1 MTAMVSESKVTF
13 CILTFG
19 KTPWLEKTLQ
29 SIRQFCDTEFTVKL
43 LSQGD
48 PDPELTE
55 FLKKLDDKRIEVLI
69 SKTNIGCDGGRKF
82 LAKQVS
88 TPFVMMLDDDMYL
101 TKGAIPAALDIL
113 RKERTVGAVSMP
125 QYDPQ
130 GQLIS
135 PGGRNLSTRNG
146 VIEVSRPILDSAI
159 PWIEI
164 QHIDGG
170 AMFFRTEMRD
180 YFTWDDN
187 SGFLQDLDKS
197 LQILRT
203 GKWKQAIATGGRLI
217 HDRSWVGKR
226 PKYEQARFNGL
237 TLHRN
242 YEYFR
247 KKWGYRLTM
256 RTHLLYE
263 VIYPA
268 VKITHFPITTSRMDS
283 VTRKGSILK
292 RTPRGLMDNRS
303 VRA

>member
-1 MTAMVSESKVTF
+1 MWNSLVSGSELTF
-13 CILTFG
+13 CILTFD
-19 KTPWLEKTLQ
+19 KTPWLEKTLK
-29 SIRQFCDTEFTVKL
+29 SIHNFCDTEYTVKI
-43 LSQGD
+43 LSQGT
-48 PDPELTE
+48 PDPELTQV
-55 FLKKLDDKRIEVLI
+55 LKKLDDERIELLI
-69 SKTNIGCDGGRKF
+69 SKVNLGCAGGRKF
-82 LAKQVS
+82 LVKGIE
-88 TPFVMMLDDDMYL
+88 TPFTMMLDDDMYL
-101 TKGAIPAALDIL
+101 TRGSIRAALDVL
-113 RKERTVGAVSMP
+113 RKDPTVGAVSMP

-135 PGGRNLSTRNG
+135 PGGSRLSIRNG
-146 VIEVSRPILDSAI
+146 VINMSRPILDYALS
-159 PWIEI
+159 WIEI
-164 QHIDGG
+164 QHISGG
-170 AMFFRTEMRD
+170 AMLFRTEMKD
-180 YFTWDDN
+180 YFTWD
-187 SGFLQDLDKS
+187 SAGLEDLDKS
-197 LQILRT
+197 LQIWRT

-263 VIYPA
+263 VVYPA
-268 VKITHFPITTSRMDS
+268 VTIAHFPITPSQMDS

-292 RTPRGLMDNRS
+292 RTHQGLTNDKS